1 MGAVGSHT
9 LGQGAKEEAPR
20 TTPQD
25 RGRRQAPLR
34 RGNACGLAGVREAQV
49 DMRRVHGLEGRQL
62 QSRGASVAAE
72 RCGVTRQTSVT
83 GQSCRW
89 SQGKK
94 PRLSG

>member
-1 MGAVGSHT
+1 MPVDWQELGGT
-9 LGQGAKEEAPR
+9 DGQG
-20 TTPQD
+20 
-25 RGRRQAPLR
+25 G
-34 RGNACGLAGVREAQV
+34 
-49 DMRRVHGLEGRQL
+49 VHGLEGRQL

-94 PRLSG
+94 PRLFG